1 MYNPEKAKFVT
12 FKDFTNREVGEVNLN
27 LPNSFA
33 GNTVHCW
40 MQYVDQTGTAVSTTA
55 YLGEVVV

>member
-1 MYNPEKAKFVT
+1 M
-12 FKDFTNREVGEVNLN
+12 GEVNLN